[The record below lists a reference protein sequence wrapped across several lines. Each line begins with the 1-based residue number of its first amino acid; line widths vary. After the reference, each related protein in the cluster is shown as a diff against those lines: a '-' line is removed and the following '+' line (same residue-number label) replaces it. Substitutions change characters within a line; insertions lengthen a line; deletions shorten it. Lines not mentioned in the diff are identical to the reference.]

1 MAREMSPSN
10 IFPHGWNQDTR
21 CYICGSN
28 RSPYELI
35 RHYKRAH
42 FVAWQANLSV
52 GDHMYQRPPRDLP
65 SCKLFIGHGSDARD
79 LHDQK
84 ELHKFRA
91 SIGWARVI
99 RRLKCKVRAAVGME
113 VLRENDGLLRQRGPW
128 QSAEAP
134 LMLASVIQVSIG
146 RLRRR
151 VVSAGA
157 TPN

>member
-1 MAREMSPSN
+1 MAGIKIPGATSVEVIGHHMSLSAITSERISWRGRL
-10 IFPHGWNQDTR
+10 IF
-21 CYICGSN
+21 
-28 RSPYELI
+28 
-35 RHYKRAH
+35 
-42 FVAWQANLSV
+42 LSV
-52 GDHMYQRPPRDLP
+52 ITCTNALP
-65 SCKLFIGHGSDARD
+65 VTFLPHCGTCKLFIGHGSDARD

-113 VLRENDGLLRQRGPW
+113 VLRENDGLLRQRRPW

-146 RLRRR
+146 RLRLP